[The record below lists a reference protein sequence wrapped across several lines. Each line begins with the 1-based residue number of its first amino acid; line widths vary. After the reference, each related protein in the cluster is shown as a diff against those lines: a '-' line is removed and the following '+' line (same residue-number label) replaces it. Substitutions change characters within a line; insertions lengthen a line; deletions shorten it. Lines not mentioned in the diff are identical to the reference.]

1 MRVSIR
7 ESPGISGPLPGMESA
22 AKIYGDLHL
31 DFVTIHPFFEG
42 NGRMARLLANLPVLR
57 SGFPPI
63 VIPTEARNDYKN
75 AISSYQET
83 IDFLEEVKD
92 KDIENLPDN
101 PERNYFRILCVY
113 YWKATIDLVDEAR
126 RMQPLKESGRIRK
139 NKENDHGH
147 QDRLSE
153 GN

>member
-1 MRVSIR
+1 MGKEKVT
-7 ESPGISGPLPGMESA
+7 GKLPGTTS
-22 AKIYGDLHL
+22 
-31 DFVTIHPFFEG
+31 F
-42 NGRMARLLANLPVLR
+42 R
-57 SGFPPI
+57 S
-63 VIPTEARNDYKN
+63 TSEN
-75 AISSYQET
+75 AI
-83 IDFLEEVKD
+83 EEVKD
-92 KDIENLPDN
+92 KDIANLPDN